1 MAAAWAAASLCRG
14 GGARDKEIAGV
25 KRSFKGTR
33 PVACAAVVLLVIVL
47 TGCSSTSAINVR
59 QNAKATLQ
67 VWIRQPPGS
76 DAAKTAAELVSRFSA
91 RTGVRAKLVALYE
104 DFETKLQ
111 QQAAQR
117 QLPDI
122 VINDTAQLGTMQS
135 QGWLQEVDRSTFPGG
150 DKIAETA
157 WKAGQAG
164 NGRYY
169 GVPFSAQTFAI
180 FVRADWRAKLHLP
193 EPRSWTDLANMATA
207 FTERDPDGDGK
218 ADTYGLVIPG
228 TTKRGYMSWYF
239 STFLWDNGGDFLAS
253 GTPGTWRPAID
264 NPKSVQAVTWLKD
277 MFCTRKVVNPDAVN
291 IDTPAAHDTFE
302 KGIGGMY
309 LTGPYMLPRFV
320 KSMGSDKL
328 EIFPVPNGPS
338 GGPGALAEGENI
350 YLTKGS
356 PNRAGQRRFAE
367 FATSAEGQT
376 IGMDGDAAGPI
387 VRLPVN
393 TTVNMGA
400 VRKDPRW
407 KTFQDLYARAGVYTP
422 SVPSWTPFR
431 QMSADS
437 LNAIMANCD
446 SNVQQELD
454 KLAGQMA
461 TELKRQHA
469 FAG

>member
-1 MAAAWAAASLCRG
+1 VNRSSKRTRMVAG
-14 GGARDKEIAGV
+14 G
-25 KRSFKGTR
+25 
-33 PVACAAVVLLVIVL
+33 VAVLVATVL
-47 TGCSSTSAINVR
+47 AGCSSTSAINVR
-59 QNAKATLQ
+59 QNPKAVLQ

-76 DAAKTAAELVSRFSA
+76 DAAKTAARLVDTFSA
-91 RTGVRAKLVALYE
+91 RTGVKAKLVALYD

-122 VINDTAQLGTMQS
+122 VINDTAQLGNMQS
-135 QGWLQEVDRSTFPGG
+135 QGWLQEIDRGTLPGS
-150 DKIAETA
+150 DKISDIA
-157 WKAGQAG
+157 WKAAQAG

-169 GVPFSAQTFAI
+169 GLPFSAQTFAI

-239 STFLWDNGGDFLAS
+239 STYLWDNGGDFLADA
-253 GTPGTWRPAID
+253 GDGRWRPAISD
-264 NPKSVQAVTWLKD
+264 PKSVQAVTWMKD
-277 MFCTRKVVNPDAVN
+277 MFCTRKVVNPDAVS
-291 IDTPAAHDTFE
+291 IDTPRAHDTFE
-302 KGIGGMY
+302 KGIGGLY

-320 KSMGSDKL
+320 KSMGSDKI

-338 GGPGALAEGENI
+338 GGPGALAEGENV
-350 YLTKGS
+350 YLTMGS
-356 PNRAGQRRFAE
+356 PNKVGQRKFAE

-376 IGMDGDAAGPI
+376 IGMDGDDAGPI
-387 VRLPVN
+387 VRLPINTSVN
-393 TTVNMGA
+393 LGA

-407 KTFQDLYARAGVYTP
+407 KTFQDLYNRAGRYTP
-422 SVPSWTPFR
+422 SVPNWTPFR
-431 QMSADS
+431 QISADS

-446 SNVQQELD
+446 SNVKQELD
-454 KLAGQMA
+454 KLSGQMA
-461 TELKRQHA
+461 TELKRQGA
-469 FAG
+469 LAG